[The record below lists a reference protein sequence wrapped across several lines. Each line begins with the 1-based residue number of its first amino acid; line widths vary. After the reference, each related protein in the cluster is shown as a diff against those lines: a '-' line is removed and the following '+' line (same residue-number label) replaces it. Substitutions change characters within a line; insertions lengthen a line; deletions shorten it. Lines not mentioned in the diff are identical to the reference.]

1 MKRDA
6 RAYLLEIR
14 ENCDLILKFVS
25 NVDLSAY
32 KADEL
37 RKSAVERRFIVIGE
51 ILSRLKQVD
60 FNLSGHIPDSAR
72 IVSFRN
78 ILVQAYESISD
89 ELVWEVI
96 NEHLPA
102 LRIRCDELLVG
113 R

>member
-51 ILSRLKQVD
+51 ILSRLKQAD
-60 FNLSGHIPDSAR
+60 FNLVGNFPDSAR

-78 ILVQAYESISD
+78 ILVHGYESISD

-96 NEHLPA
+96 NEHLPS
-102 LRIRCDELLVG
+102 LRTRCDELLAG
-113 R
+113 E